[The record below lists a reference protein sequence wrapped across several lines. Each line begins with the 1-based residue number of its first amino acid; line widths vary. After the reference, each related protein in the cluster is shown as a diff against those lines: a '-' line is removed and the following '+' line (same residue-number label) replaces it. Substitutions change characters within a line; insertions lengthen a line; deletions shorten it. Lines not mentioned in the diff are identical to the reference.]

1 MEIAFRMLHIRRSKA
16 NVNTFVD
23 QSVINC
29 PENENDHIGNIYK
42 CQYDYVPE

>member
-1 MEIAFRMLHIRRSKA
+1 MEIAFRILHIQRSKA
-16 NVNTFVD
+16 HVNTFVD

-29 PENENDHIGNIYK
+29 PENENDHIDIIYK